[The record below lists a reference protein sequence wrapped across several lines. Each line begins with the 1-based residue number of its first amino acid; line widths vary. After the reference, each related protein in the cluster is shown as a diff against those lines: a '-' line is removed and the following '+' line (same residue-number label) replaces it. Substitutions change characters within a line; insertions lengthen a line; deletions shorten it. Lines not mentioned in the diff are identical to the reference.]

1 MPRVAWFSPLPP
13 VRSGIA
19 RYSSEL
25 LAGLAASHD
34 IEGFVDGPPASFT
47 SGDERI
53 PLFDAHDFVWKNRA
67 RPYDL
72 AVYQLG
78 NAPCHDYMWAYL
90 VRYPGLVVLHDGQLH
105 HARGRMLLQRWQP
118 RRDDYRREFR
128 FNHPDVHPDVA
139 ELGASGL
146 LGSLTYLWPMLR
158 IVVES
163 GRHIVVHNEWLAG
176 QIRETHP
183 RAAIDVVDMGVPES
197 APAPGARDRIRSRH
211 GIADDAVVFM
221 TLGKVTPEKRIR
233 EVLRALGAI
242 ADAVPNAHVLIAG
255 DAVEYYDM
263 RAEAEALGL
272 GAKVTHAGY
281 LPDEA
286 IDDYLAASDVCLCM
300 RWPTSRETSASWL
313 RCMAA
318 GKPTIFTDLAH
329 TVDVA
334 SLDPR
339 NWSVLAGLKAGTAT
353 DVAGNTSDTSGDRRG
368 EEARPV
374 GVSIDILDEDHS
386 LKLAIRRLAA
396 DGRLR
401 AVLGANAQALW
412 KRRFSLAGMVAG
424 YLRVIARSL
433 SGRASGPGIEALPSH
448 LRSTGAEYAEA
459 LVKEISGSEYH
470 LRDAD

>member
-1 MPRVAWFSPLPP
+1 MPRLAWFSPFAP

-25 LAGLAASHD
+25 LAGLAANYD
-34 IEGFVDGPPASFT
+34 IEAFVDGPPGSFT

-128 FNHPDVHPDVA
+128 FNHPDAPPDLA
-139 ELGASGL
+139 ELGVSGL
-146 LGSLTYLWPMLR
+146 LGSLTYMWPMLR

-163 GRHIVVHNEWLAG
+163 ARHLVVHNEWLAG
-176 QIRETHP
+176 QIREAHP
-183 RAAIDVVDMGVPES
+183 RAAIDVVDMGVPAT
-197 APAPGARDRIRSRH
+197 APAAGARDGIRSRH

-221 TLGKVTPEKRIR
+221 TLGKVTPEKRTR
-233 EVLRALGAI
+233 EALRALGSI
-242 ADAVPNAHVLIAG
+242 VDTVPNAHLLIAG

-263 RAEAEALGL
+263 RVEAEALGL
-272 GAKVTHAGY
+272 NAKVTHAGY
-281 LPDEA
+281 LADEA
-286 IDDYLAASDVCLCM
+286 IDDYLAASDVCICT

-329 TVDVA
+329 TVDVP

-339 NWSVLAGLKAGTAT
+339 NWSVLAGT
-353 DVAGNTSDTSGDRRG
+353 TS

-386 LKLAIRRLAA
+386 LKLAIRRLAT
-396 DGRLR
+396 DNRLR
-401 AVLGANAQALW
+401 AMLGANAQALW
-412 KRRFSLAGMVAG
+412 ARRFSVEGMAAA
-424 YLRVIARSL
+424 YLGVIARSL
-433 SGRASGPGIEALPSH
+433 IEDTSRPDMAALPPH

-459 LVKEISGSEYH
+459 VVKEISGSEYH